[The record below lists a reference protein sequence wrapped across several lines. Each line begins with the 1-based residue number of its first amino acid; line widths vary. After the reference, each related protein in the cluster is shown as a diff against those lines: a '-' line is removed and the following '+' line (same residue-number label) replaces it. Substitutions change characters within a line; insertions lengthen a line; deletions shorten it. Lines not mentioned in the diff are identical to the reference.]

1 MARRGDGIYSRG
13 KTWWLDFRHH
23 GKRHVVRLGKGINKT
38 VARELAGIKRA
49 DILKG
54 EAGISQKR
62 THLPFDKA
70 AEDFLSWAK
79 ANKRPKT
86 VDSYRYCIRQLKRS
100 FSGKTLGQ
108 IQPFAIEKHKAMRIE
123 EGAGVSA
130 NRELAILKALFNRCI
145 AWRKYFGANPVKE
158 VKLLKE
164 PKGRL
169 RYLDPEEELKL
180 LSEAKE
186 PLRTI
191 ILVGIHTGL
200 RIQAEA
206 LTLKWEDIDFRRGLL
221 TVRAAY
227 AKSGESRAVN
237 LNSTVT
243 AALKQLKEKS
253 RGEYV
258 FSKPDGSP
266 YKSIRSAF
274 KTACKHAK
282 LSGVTPHTL
291 RHTFASRLA
300 MAGVDLRTI
309 QELGGWRELE
319 MLQRYAH
326 LSPSHKAEAVEKIA
340 NHFTTLFTTPDK
352 SPSDVPG
359 LSS

>member
-1 MARRGDGIYSRG
+1 MARRGDGIYSRR
-13 KTWWLDFRHH
+13 KTWWLDFRHD
-23 GKRHVVRLGKGINKT
+23 GKRHIVRLGKGINKT

-54 EAGISQKR
+54 EAGISQK
-62 THLPFDKA
+62 PKNMSFDKA
-70 AEDFLSWAK
+70 TEDFLSWAK

-86 VDSYRYCIRQLKRS
+86 VESYNYCVGQLKRS
-100 FSGKTLGQ
+100 FGGKNLGQ
-108 IQPFAIEKHKAMRIE
+108 IQPFNIEKHKEMRIE
-123 EGAGVSA
+123 EGAAVSA
-130 NRELAILKALFNRCI
+130 NRELALLKALFNRCI
-145 AWRKYFGANPVKE
+145 VWRKYVGANPVKE

-169 RYLDPEEELKL
+169 RYLDPEEEVKL
-180 LSEAKE
+180 VSHAKE

-200 RIQAEA
+200 RIKAEA

-237 LNSTVT
+237 LNSTVK
-243 AALKQLKEKS
+243 AALKRLRERS

-258 FSKPDGSP
+258 FAKSDGSP
-266 YKSIRSAF
+266 YKSIRTAF
-274 KTACKHAK
+274 ETSCRHAK
-282 LSGVTPHTL
+282 LADVTPHTL

-326 LSPSHKAEAVEKIA
+326 LSPSHKSEAVEKIA
-340 NHFTTLFTTPDK
+340 NHFPTLFTTPD
-352 SPSDVPG
+352 SDPTKHKG
-359 LSS
+359 